1 MRSFGYGHGVVVV
14 THYYLNN
21 IILFLWFR
29 SDKVYYTGRLTIH
42 VEDIVG
48 VGGCKIGQSMVI
60 INSNLVRYLQR
71 FVFFHFVFLLNNC
84 YLKNGFL
91 NYFAVLLDAV
101 WYKQAFLQ
109 TF

>member
-21 IILFLWFR
+21 ILLFLCFR
-29 SDKVYYTGRLTIH
+29 SDKVYYTGRLIIH

-71 FVFFHFVFLLNNC
+71 FVFSI
-84 YLKNGFL
+84 
-91 NYFAVLLDAV
+91 
-101 WYKQAFLQ
+101 
-109 TF
+109 

>member
-29 SDKVYYTGRLTIH
+29 RDKVYYTIIH

-48 VGGCKIGQSMVI
+48 VGGCKIGQSKII
-60 INSNLVRYLQR
+60 INSNLFRYLQR
-71 FVFFHFVFLLNNC
+71 FVFFNLVFYLTIVISKTVFSTILPFCLMLYGTNKHF
-84 YLKNGFL
+84 
-91 NYFAVLLDAV
+91 
-101 WYKQAFLQ
+101 YKHFKAF
-109 TF
+109 